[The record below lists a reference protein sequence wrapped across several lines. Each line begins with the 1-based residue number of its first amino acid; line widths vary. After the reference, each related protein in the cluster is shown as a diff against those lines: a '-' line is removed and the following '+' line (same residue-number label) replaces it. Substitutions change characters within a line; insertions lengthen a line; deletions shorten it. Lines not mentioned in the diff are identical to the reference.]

1 MTRRKILNKM
11 KRKTRKTKKKT
22 LKKMM
27 KEIQIMEEKMIL
39 KTKMTMTPMMMTIID
54 IEAVFLEIRL
64 TNGRKY
70 RLLSQKLHRGQR
82 SESQYRI
89 NSKD

>member
-1 MTRRKILNKM
+1 MTRRKILNRM

-22 LKKMM
+22 LKKMK
-27 KEIQIMEEKMIL
+27 KEIQIMEQKMIL
-39 KTKMTMTPMMMTIID
+39 KTKMTMTPKID

-64 TNGRKY
+64 INGRKY
-70 RLLSQKLHRGQR
+70 KLLSQKLHRGQR